1 MTEMPRRS
9 VQNYNNGDKRKSLEM
24 WREFTEDTTLH
35 GIRYV
40 FMKRHFVI
48 RLIWFVLLLASGGY
62 YLFLVYSAFDK
73 FYSRPI
79 TTVINTTRLN
89 KMVFPA
95 ITICPLNLFAK
106 SKLFMR
112 DDDPLFTSTGLNIS
126 SCAVTAEVRGDR
138 PCGLAMLCCCA
149 PSEYSQYISLIPN
162 CTNQYKQD
170 IWNTMNRAGHHPD
183 VESFYRYYSQNITDL
198 LGPICTFGWAKS
210 PCSATEFSPLVTA
223 WGMCYTFNSA
233 DTGTEIKTVD
243 YGGLSS
249 GLRILLDAQ
258 THEYFLGKLSVGFK
272 VLVHGQGEYID
283 EWEGINVGP
292 GQHVGIALS
301 EKRVG
306 FLHYTRGSFYCVNTG
321 TISRVYFAM
330 LLSVA
335 HLKSPST
342 LVRLTQVK
350 IV

>member
-1 MTEMPRRS
+1 MEVKRDGWMTEIPEETFSQEIPRHT

-35 GIRYV
+35 GIRYM
-40 FMKRHFVI
+40 FMKRHFAI
-48 RLIWFVLLLASGGY
+48 RLIWFVLLLASGGF

-95 ITICPLNLFAK
+95 ITICSLNLFAK

-138 PCGLAMLCCCA
+138 PCGLAMLCCCT
-149 PSEYSQYISLIPN
+149 PSEYSHYISLIPN

-170 IWNTMNRAGHHPD
+170 IWNTMNRARHHPD

-198 LGPICTFGWAKS
+198 LGPICTFGWEES
-210 PCSATEFSPLVTA
+210 PCSATEFSPRVTA

-243 YGGLSS
+243 YVGLSS

-306 FLHYTRGSFYCVNTG
+306 FLHYMRGSFYCVNTE
-321 TISRVYFAM
+321 TISRV
-330 LLSVA
+330 
-335 HLKSPST
+335 
-342 LVRLTQVK
+342 
-350 IV
+350 